1 MEKPNLKSMTTVVKK
16 VQGILNNEDTNRVVN
31 ESEDLTALLMG
42 LFGLAITAI
51 ARK

>member
-1 MEKPNLKSMTTVVKK
+1 MDKPTLKSMTTVVKK
-16 VQGILNNEDTNRVVN
+16 VQNILNNEDTNRVVN

>member
-1 MEKPNLKSMTTVVKK
+1 MDKPNLKSVTGAVKK
-16 VQGILNNEDTNRVVN
+16 IQNVLNNEDTNRVVA
-31 ESEDLTALLMG
+31 ESDDLTALLMG